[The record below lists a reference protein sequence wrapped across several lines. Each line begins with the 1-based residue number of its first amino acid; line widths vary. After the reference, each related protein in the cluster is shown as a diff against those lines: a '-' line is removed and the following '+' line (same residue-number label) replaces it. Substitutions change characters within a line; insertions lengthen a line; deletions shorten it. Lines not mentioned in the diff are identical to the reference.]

1 MSFAPKPIYL
11 VYYPNDSQVAQAF
24 GEGGMSISAGPC
36 LSLSTSI
43 CPSVSLSVSILV
55 SVHSVGN
62 PLLTLYF
69 FYAEG

>member
-1 MSFAPKPIYL
+1 MS
-11 VYYPNDSQVAQAF
+11 V
-24 GEGGMSISAGPC
+24 SAGPC

-62 PLLTLYF
+62 PLLTLNF